1 MFCIVIVIFLMSD
14 VVRNCAGNF
23 EAVFG
28 EFIIMF
34 LNFVFV
40 IIARLS
46 MNNFLPILST
56 VAVLKQCIIF
66 TVRPS
71 FSKYPSHPQTN

>member
-1 MFCIVIVIFLMSD
+1 
-14 VVRNCAGNF
+14 
-23 EAVFG
+23 
-28 EFIIMF
+28 
-34 LNFVFV
+34 
-40 IIARLS
+40 